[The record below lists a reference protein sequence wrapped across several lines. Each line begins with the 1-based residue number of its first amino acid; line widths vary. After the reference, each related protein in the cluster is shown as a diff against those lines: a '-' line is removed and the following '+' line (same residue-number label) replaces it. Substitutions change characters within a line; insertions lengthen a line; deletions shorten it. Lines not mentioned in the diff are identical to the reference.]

1 MKRTGI
7 RILAVV
13 FVLAAVA
20 VAPAMAQKVYTNR
33 DLGDVQIPG
42 AYTNKDVKF
51 LEPIPT
57 QKAPMVEPAPVACC
71 APSVDKGP
79 KVDVRRAVA
88 TDVRDRLQAE
98 LDYELARIEKAYSPA
113 GGGFTGSLRVGL
125 KSKLEDRLEYLRRE
139 IALRDQELRQ
149 LP

>member
-1 MKRTGI
+1 MMRTGI
-7 RILAVV
+7 RILAVALI
-13 FVLAAVA
+13 LAVVA
-20 VAPAMAQKVYTNR
+20 IAPAMAQKVYTNK
-33 DLGDVQIPG
+33 DLDKVQVPG
-42 AYTNKDVKF
+42 AYTNKDLKF

-57 QKAPMVEPAPVACC
+57 QKAPLSEPAPMDLMALAEVT
-71 APSVDKGP
+71 PEP
-79 KVDVRRAVA
+79 DVRRAVL

-98 LDYELARIEKAYSPA
+98 LDYELARIEEAYSPA

-139 IALRDQELRQ
+139 IHLRDEQIRQ